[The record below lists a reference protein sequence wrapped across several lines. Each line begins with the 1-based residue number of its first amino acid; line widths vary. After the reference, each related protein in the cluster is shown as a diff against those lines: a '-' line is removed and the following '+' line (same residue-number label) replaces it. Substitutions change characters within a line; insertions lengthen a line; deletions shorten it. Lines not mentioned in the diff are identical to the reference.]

1 MIDFCG
7 PYSRIPIDFPA
18 GKPQRGTVVRCAVC
32 GKGNVTLLSR
42 EGRRI
47 CRECY
52 KELLKLRLMQKT
64 KETEGVNV

>member
-1 MIDFCG
+1 MIDFDG
-7 PYSRIPIDFPA
+7 PYSRIPIDFPV

-32 GKGNVTLLSR
+32 GKGDVTLLSR

-52 KELLKLRLMQKT
+52 KELLRIRMLRKGAA
-64 KETEGVNV
+64 EDGA